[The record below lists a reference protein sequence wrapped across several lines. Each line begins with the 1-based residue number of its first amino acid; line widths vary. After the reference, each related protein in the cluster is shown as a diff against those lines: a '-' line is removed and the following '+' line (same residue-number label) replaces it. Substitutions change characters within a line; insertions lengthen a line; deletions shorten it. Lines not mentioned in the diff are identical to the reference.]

1 MKLELLFIGFL
12 LIVIFVLTFLI
23 FKKGWNCTENGCV
36 YVVGG
41 SFDSYEKCNSKC
53 GKNTQETNKT
63 QISKLSPNSDL
74 SSNSNLESNQVQA
87 YFPPPPPLTYPPIY
101 SGYYSYLSNPYHHDN
116 YWHRK
121 NSDGIQNHNNNN
133 IFINSPTGPNG
144 KKD

>member
-1 MKLELLFIGFL
+1 MKIELLFIGFL

-41 SFDSYEKCNSKC
+41 SFDSYDKCKSQC
-53 GKNTQETNKT
+53 SKNTEQDKT
-63 QISKLSPNSDL
+63 QISKLSSN
-74 SSNSNLESNQVQA
+74 SNSNLEPNPA
-87 YFPPPPPLTYPPIY
+87 YFPPPPLLPLTYPPIY
-101 SGYYSYLSNPYHHDN
+101 SGYYSYLSNPFHHDN
-116 YWHRK
+116 YWHKK
-121 NSDGIQNHNNNN
+121 NSEGIQNHNNNN